1 MSNTD
6 VNNPLVSIIVV
17 TYNSSLFVRETLESA
32 KRQSYN
38 NLELIITDDA
48 STDDTVKICRE
59 WIANN
64 KNRFVRV
71 ELKTVEQNTG
81 IAKNCNR
88 GLNMANG
95 EWLKYIAGDD
105 ILMDDCIKDY
115 LIFID
120 ENKDISFI
128 TSHIQT
134 IDESGNSINA
144 EEFDYDALQKY
155 FFSKSAQKQLK
166 TYARLPIFLNS
177 PAFFI
182 RKEAINKAGG
192 FDERFKIYEDICLI
206 YRMNINNYRI
216 YNLEK
221 TTVKYRIHENAISRS
236 TTEEIE
242 SRRKTEQILI
252 FDIYRRKYLNKL
264 NPIDLS
270 VYYETWLNYKYK
282 GFFGHKAKKVLMTFS
297 LFYWYL
303 KVLNRMP

>member
-115 LIFID
+115 LTFIN
-120 ENKDISFI
+120 ENKNISFI

-134 IDESGNSINA
+134 IDETGNSINA
-144 EEFDYDALQKY
+144 EEFDYDSLQKY

-216 YNLEK
+216 NNLEK

-282 GFFGHKAKKVLMTFS
+282 GFFGHKAKKVLLTFS

>member
-38 NLELIITDDA
+38 NIELIITDDA
-48 STDDTVKICRE
+48 STDDTVIICRE

-115 LIFID
+115 LIFIN
-120 ENKDISFI
+120 ENKNISFI

-134 IDESGNSINA
+134 IDETGNSINA
-144 EEFDYDALQKY
+144 EEFDYDSLQKY

-282 GFFGHKAKKVLMTFS
+282 GFFGHKAKKVLLTFS

>member
-17 TYNSSLFVRETLESA
+17 TYNSSLYVRETLESA
-32 KRQSYN
+32 KRQSYLN
-38 NLELIITDDA
+38 IELIITDDA
-48 STDDTVKICRE
+48 SKDDTVKICRD
-59 WIANN
+59 WIENN

-71 ELKTVEQNTG
+71 DLKTVEKNTG

-88 GLNMANG
+88 GLKLANG

-105 ILMDDCIKDY
+105 ILMDDCIKDN
-115 LIFID
+115 LLFVS
-120 ENKDISFI
+120 EKKDVSFI
-128 TSHIQT
+128 TSQIQT
-134 IDESGNSINA
+134 INESGDFFNA

-155 FFSKSAQKQLK
+155 YFNKPAQKQLK

-182 RKEAINKAGG
+182 RKEAIIKAGG

-221 TTVKYRIHENAISRS
+221 YTVKYRIHDNAISRS
-236 TTEEIE
+236 KTDEIE
-242 SRRKTEQILI
+242 NRRITEQILI

-282 GFFGHKAKKVLMTFS
+282 GFFGHKAKKVLMKFS

-303 KVLNRMP
+303 KILNRMP

>member
-38 NLELIITDDA
+38 NIELIITDDA
-48 STDDTVKICRE
+48 STDDTVKVCRE